1 MSANFQQVQRVFC
14 DWIRQPE
21 QQPLPDQVALSRM
34 QVYREL
40 LFNNVCEFV
49 DRVYPVTQSLLPEQT
64 WQQLKADF
72 FSFGRCESP
81 FYLDISLHFRDYL
94 SEVEHP
100 VLQDYPWLT
109 ELLQVEWLE
118 LHLDLVEFTWPDP
131 SQLLTESF
139 NELLTQLTQP
149 TQLFQLTLSAP
160 IWVLAYQWPVYQW
173 RVDDQISDQ
182 ISANLASAP
191 SVVVAWRDQ
200 RDQVRVEP
208 VQPIAAVL
216 LEWIQHAAVIDWH
229 RLGQQLQQML
239 PQLAAVQVEEWL
251 QQVGLWLQQRGLLRC
266 IDPA

>member
-1 MSANFQQVQRVFC
+1 MSVNFQQVQHEFC

-40 LFNNVCEFV
+40 LFNNVCDFV
-49 DRVYPVTQSLLPEQT
+49 DRVYPVAQSLLPAQT
-64 WQQLKADF
+64 WQQLKTDF

-94 SEVEHP
+94 SESEHP
-100 VLQDYPWLT
+100 VLQDYPWLA

-118 LHLDLVEFTWPDP
+118 LHLDLVEFTWPDL
-131 SQLLTESF
+131 SQIVTAPLMQEMQQTALA
-139 NELLTQLTQP
+139 
-149 TQLFQLTLSAP
+149 LSVP

-173 RVDDQISDQ
+173 RVGDP
-182 ISANLASAP
+182 ISAALAPAP

-200 RDQVRVEP
+200 MDQVRVEP

-216 LEWIQHAAVIDWH
+216 LEWLSAATTGLTVQVLSDD
-229 RLGQQLQQML
+229 LQQTL
-239 PQLAAVQVEEWL
+239 PQLSPDQIEGWVQHVL
-251 QQVGLWLQQRGLLRC
+251 DWLQQRHLLTQYRV
-266 IDPA
+266 

>member
-1 MSANFQQVQRVFC
+1 MSAHFQQVQRVFC

-21 QQPLPDQVALSRM
+21 QQSLPDQVALSRM

-49 DRVYPVTQSLLPEQT
+49 DRVYPVAQSLLPAQT

-94 SEVEHP
+94 VEVEHP

-118 LHLDLVEFTWPDP
+118 LHLDLVAFTWPDP
-131 SQLLTESF
+131 TQLATELF
-139 NELLTQLTQP
+139 NEPLTQLIQP
-149 TQLFQLTLSAP
+149 PPSAQLTLSAP

-173 RVDDQISDQ
+173 QVGDVIGAD
-182 ISANLASAP
+182 LAPAP

-208 VQPIAAVL
+208 LQPIAAVL
-216 LEWIQHAAVIDWH
+216 LEWIQHVGVVDWL
-229 RLGQQLQQML
+229 RLGQQLEAVL
-239 PQLAAVQVEEWL
+239 PQLTVVQVEEWL